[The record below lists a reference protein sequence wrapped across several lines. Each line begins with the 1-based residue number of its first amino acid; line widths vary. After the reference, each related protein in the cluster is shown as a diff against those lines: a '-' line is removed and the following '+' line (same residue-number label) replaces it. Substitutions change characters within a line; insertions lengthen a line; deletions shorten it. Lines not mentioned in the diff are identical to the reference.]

1 MSMSPPFRFGW
12 ILAGWVLTTT
22 VTTAPAQDQPA
33 KPVAAPAVEPKKTQ
47 APAPATV
54 PAPRPGKWMEQHEK
68 FLKRDKEGD
77 VDLLF
82 LGDSITAGWNS
93 AKDVWSK
100 SYGSRKPANFG
111 IGGDRTQHILWRLD
125 NGEVDH
131 IQPKV
136 VVLMIGTNNLGA
148 NTNDEIVDGVKAILD
163 RLETKL
169 PATKVL
175 LLGVFPRGA
184 TRDKTQT
191 LIPPEPRVAA
201 INDQL
206 AKLDDGGKTVKYL
219 DIGSTFLE
227 DGKVS
232 KAIMPDFLHLTPAAY
247 QLWADAIEPTLAQ
260 LLDEPKSGP

>member
-1 MSMSPPFRFGW
+1 MRLASPFRPGS
-12 ILAGWVLTTT
+12 LVAGWVLTTLL
-22 VTTAPAQDQPA
+22 VTSAPAQDQPA
-33 KPVAAPAVEPKKTQ
+33 KPAPAATKTQ
-47 APAPATV
+47 APAATSATE
-54 PAPRPGKWMEQHEK
+54 PAPRPGKWVEQHEK
-68 FLKRDKEGD
+68 FLEVDKKGD

-100 SYGSRKPANFG
+100 SYGTRKPANFG

-131 IQPKV
+131 IKPKV

-148 NTNDEIVDGVKAILD
+148 NSNDEIVDGVKAILD
-163 RLETKL
+163 RLHTKL

-184 TRDKTQT
+184 TRDKTQAFQPT
-191 LIPPEPRVAA
+191 EPRVAA

-206 AKLDDGGKTVKYL
+206 AKLDDGGKTVKYQ
-219 DIGSTFLE
+219 DIGSVFLE

-247 QLWADAIEPTLAQ
+247 QLWADAIEPNVAQ
-260 LLDEPKSGP
+260 LLDEPKSGS

>member
-1 MSMSPPFRFGW
+1 MRLIPSSRFGW
-12 ILAGWVLTTT
+12 LVAGWLATTA
-22 VTTAPAQDQPA
+22 VTPAPAQDQPA
-33 KPVAAPAVEPKKTQ
+33 KPAPAADAKKAQ
-47 APAPATV
+47 APAAPSAME

-68 FLKRDKEGD
+68 FLAVDKKGD

-93 AKDVWSK
+93 AKDVWTK
-100 SYGSRKPANFG
+100 SYGTRKPANFG

-125 NGEVDH
+125 NGEVET
-131 IQPKV
+131 IRPKV

-148 NTNDEIVDGVKAILD
+148 NSDDEIVDGVKAILD
-163 RLETKL
+163 RLHTKL

-191 LIPPEPRVAA
+191 LLPPEPRVAA

-206 AKLDDGGKTVKYL
+206 AKLDDGGKTVKYQ
-219 DIGSTFLE
+219 DIGSVFLE

-232 KAIMPDFLHLTPAAY
+232 KAVMPDFLHLTPAAY
-247 QLWADAIEPTLAQ
+247 QLWADAIEPNVAQ
-260 LLDEPKSGP
+260 LLDESKSGS